1 MIVLTYLCKQINSQ
15 RSLIYKQQRRG
26 KRFKSCSYVHVNVSW
41 CRLTSSS
48 ERLALMFRTTELFSR
63 IYITSDLM
71 WLVHVCPGV
80 SDDGSWRVRLR
91 KESQRGGGSGECG
104 RGSADSSGS
113 PGRTGHAQW
122 VRENRTA
129 GELIIYSIKI
139 HILFKVLFLSLSFPP
154 SSSDCDD
161 VMIPLSFIICSY
173 IFTFIYFSAEQYY
186 NRINSE
192 NTSKSKTTHKSIKNS

>member
-1 MIVLTYLCKQINSQ
+1 MFLGAVLI
-15 RSLIYKQQRRG
+15 
-26 KRFKSCSYVHVNVSW
+26 
-41 CRLTSSS
+41 SSS
-48 ERLALMFRTTELFSR
+48 ERIALMFRITELFSR
-63 IYITSDLM
+63 IYLTSDLTWM
-71 WLVHVCPGV
+71 VHVCPGV

-91 KESQRGGGSGECG
+91 EESQRGGGSGECG
-104 RGSADSSGS
+104 RGSADSAGS

-129 GELIIYSIKI
+129 GELIIYSIKL
-139 HILFKVLFLSLSFPP
+139 HILFKVLVLSLSFPP

-186 NRINSE
+186 YRNNAE
-192 NTSKSKTTHKSIKNS
+192 NTLKSTTTHKSIKTRTK